1 MTTTPGIRLPWT
13 RPRVAVLEITG
24 AIGPQVRA
32 QDLVRTIRSLTTDSR
47 VKAVVI
53 EIDSPGGSAPASD
66 AIYRQ
71 LRKLSKKKPTVAFIL
86 GAGLSGG
93 YLIACGAR
101 HVMATPTSMVGSIGV
116 IFVRPVIEEL
126 LTKIGV
132 RVETTHEGKLKGMF
146 QPWHAPSADEQ
157 AKVKALTEEYY
168 SWFVGAVAE
177 SRSLDVDTVRKY
189 ATGEMYSGANALE
202 LGLIDELGDFDAALK
217 KARAMAEMAE
227 RPRLQ
232 YVRPRRPL
240 LERVMARGM
249 SARDIAAEIE
259 ARILPRIEF
268 R

>member
-1 MTTTPGIRLPWT
+1 
-13 RPRVAVLEITG
+13 VAVLEISG
-24 AIGPQVRA
+24 VIGQQVRG
-32 QDLVRTIRSLTTDSR
+32 QDLVRTIRSLAQDSR

-53 EIDSPGGSAPASD
+53 EVDSPGGSAPVSD
-66 AIYRQ
+66 AIHRQ

-116 IFVRPVIEEL
+116 IFVRPVVEEL

-132 RVETTHEGKLKGMF
+132 RVEMTHEGKLKSMF
-146 QPWHAPSADEQ
+146 QPWRGPTPDEQ

-168 SWFVGAVAE
+168 NWFVNSVAE
-177 SRSLDVDTVRKY
+177 SRGMDAATVRQY
-189 ATGEMYSGANALE
+189 ATGEMFSGANALE
-202 LGLIDELGDFDAALK
+202 IGLVDELGDFDAALK

-232 YVRPRRPL
+232 YVRARRPL
-240 LERVMARGM
+240 LERLMTRGM
-249 SARDIAAEIE
+249 SAGDIAAEIE